1 MGLDKTVD
9 TYIEKHETWQSGLT
23 LLRKLAKSHNLEETI
38 KWGAPV
44 YTLEGKNILG
54 LGAFKSYV
62 GIWFFQ
68 GGLLKDEA
76 NKLMNA
82 QEGKTQAMRQ
92 WRFESTE
99 EIQQDSETI
108 NSYIREAITNQKA
121 GKKIKAKVGK
131 PLVIPTE
138 LQSALNEST
147 KLKEAFEALNLSK
160 KREFAEYI
168 QLAKRDETK
177 SKRLEKITPMILE
190 GIGLN
195 DKYK

>member
-1 MGLDKTVD
+1 M
-9 TYIEKHETWQSGLT
+9 Y
-23 LLRKLAKSHNLEETI
+23 A
-38 KWGAPV
+38 
-44 YTLEGKNILG
+44 LEGKNILG
-54 LGAFKSYV
+54 IGAFKSYV

-99 EIQQDSETI
+99 EIQEDFEII
-108 NSYIREAITNQKA
+108 NSYIREAIANQKS

-168 QLAKRDETK
+168 QLAKREETK